1 MFFFSKEIKMPFLF
15 SETDNVEEAK
25 IHDKLQKRRKR
36 PAVTTIFFR
45 EKYGIFGWDW
55 ECPGQSSLL
64 DVQLKAKGLEGFG
77 NLVQL
82 LNLLKEV

>member
-1 MFFFSKEIKMPFLF
+1 MPFIF

-25 IHDKLQKRRKR
+25 IHNKLKERRKR
-36 PAVTTIFFR
+36 STENTIFFR
-45 EKYGIFGWDW
+45 ERHGLFRWDW

-77 NLVQL
+77 NLV
-82 LNLLKEV
+82 